1 MPDANAIVACIYLR
15 LSDLRHEN
23 MKGLT
28 VAEFLAVRV
37 RDLRKFGEERL
48 GWTIPEWAVVI
59 ENDVIDKNAKPRK
72 TKGKEK
78 AKRQYAASAF
88 KRKRVVLPDGRT
100 TYRVIRPGFTQV
112 MGWFEGDKVNAL
124 LSEDLD
130 RTFRD
135 PIDLEEFIIMAGR
148 KKLNARSVSGSL
160 TFTDGGT
167 DSEIDMA
174 RFGVTIANRSSRD
187 TARRV
192 SAGRKRKAEAGEF
205 AGGIRRF
212 GLELDGITHIAHE
225 VDVVRVAIDR
235 VLMLDTKNRAA
246 ASIRG
251 MARELRDADV
261 PTVTGAEW
269 TGQGLRDILLRP
281 LNAGISIHLNEEV
294 GRTKSAP
301 MVPEWKWRRAV
312 ELLTDESRKTNAG
325 AAPKWQGTG
334 VYMCGRCG
342 NGSTV
347 QVNGGTKRANRY
359 FCPDGGGHM
368 TRNRV
373 RTDEVVDAAVVARL
387 SRPDAIDLIP
397 SDGPKREE
405 VDLDALRQESA
416 LIRKNLDELAEDRV
430 LGLVTRAQFLKAAE
444 VGNARLEEI
453 ESELCRV
460 TSDSPLRP
468 LVEAGRAVAG
478 SAGVETPEEIRAR
491 VAAVW
496 AAQPLAVRQAVISTL
511 FTVTLVPTSKRGGPF
526 DVKSVVIE
534 PKVAGVIQFAQ
545 RAPELAAPEFVPAAV
560 A

>member
-1 MPDANAIVACIYLR
+1 MTDTTAPVACIYLR
-15 LSDLRHEN
+15 LSDLRLEN
-23 MKGLT
+23 MRGLT

-37 RDLRKFGEERL
+37 NDLRAFADRL
-48 GWTIPEWAVVI
+48 GWTVPDWAVMV
-59 ENDVIDKNAKPRK
+59 ENDVEDKTKKPRK
-72 TKGKEK
+72 GTGAEK
-78 AKRQYAASAF
+78 TKRQYSASAF
-88 KRKRVVLPDGRT
+88 KRKRITTPDGRI
-100 TYRVIRPGFTQV
+100 TYRVIRPGFTQI
-112 MGWFEGDKVNAL
+112 MTWFETDKVNAVVT
-124 LSEDLD
+124 EDLD

-167 DSEIDMA
+167 DTEIDHA
-174 RFGVTIANRSSRD
+174 RYGVIHANRSSRD

-192 SAGRKRKAEAGEF
+192 TAGRRRKAYAGEF
-205 AGGIRRF
+205 AGGVRRF
-212 GLELDGITHIAHE
+212 GLELDGVTHIPHE

-251 MARELRDADV
+251 MAKELRDAGV
-261 PTVTGAEW
+261 PTVTGGRWE
-269 TGQGLRDILLRP
+269 GQTLRDILLRP
-281 LNAGISIHLNEEV
+281 LNAGISIHQGEEV
-294 GRTKSAP
+294 ARTKSAP
-301 MVPEWKWRRAV
+301 LVPEWKWRRAV

-342 NGSTV
+342 DGATV

-359 FCPDGGGHM
+359 FCPDGGGHL
-368 TRNRV
+368 TRNRE
-373 RTDEVVDAAVVARL
+373 RTDELVDAAVVARL

-416 LIRKNLDELAEDRV
+416 LIRKNLEEMAEDRA
-430 LGLVTRAQFLKAAE
+430 LGLVSRAQFLKAAE
-444 VGNARLEEI
+444 VGNGRLEEI
-453 ESELCRV
+453 EADLCRV

-468 LVEAGRAVAG
+468 LIEAGRAVGG
-478 SAGVETPEEIRAR
+478 SAGTETPEEIRDR

-496 AAQPLAVRQAVISTL
+496 AVQPLAVRQAVISTL
-511 FTVTLVPTSKRGGPF
+511 FTIELMPTTKRGGPF
-526 DVKSVVIE
+526 EVKSVVIT
-534 PKVAGVIQFAQ
+534 PKVAGVLSLV
-545 RAPELAAPEFVPAAV
+545 RRVPEVVAPEFVPAAV